1 MKKLFAPAIV
11 LMNRLKIVYKFSLI
25 SVLFLLP
32 IVGLGYLLV
41 SQLNAS
47 IDDLDRAISGTE
59 AVAEANE
66 LVRGAQRYRDYHTV
80 VRIKELDGALSDK
93 SAQARETVTEQLETL
108 RAYARELEN
117 GETLE
122 TQLKEV
128 TGAWETLLEEDQY
141 LQTPDRQFNLYD
153 RFFQQTLALRNTVL
167 QVSGLGQDPSN
178 SVQMLLELV
187 INGMTPV
194 ANELGKSR
202 SFGIYGLNEGRLS
215 GSLSELMNGVYDS
228 LTNGSN
234 QLATALDLGFGAAPE
249 VADRFSGEAEK
260 LREAPLRIR
269 DMMEQKVITPFRL
282 EMPVSEYDAR
292 VSESIG
298 RFYGLSN
305 EILGAIRG
313 QLEER
318 LASERQQRT
327 VIFALL
333 AAVLL
338 VIVWLYTGFYFSVR
352 TAVRKFADS
361 ARRVA
366 DGDMRV
372 QLELNSR
379 DELGELSTEFNGM
392 TESIRELVESVRET
406 VNRVDQQAQR
416 VNETATSNSDAVSRQ
431 MQETD
436 QINDAMKQMVDTV
449 QEVAQSSQQAS
460 DYAREAD
467 SEADQGRTVV
477 GDTVQT
483 INRLADEIKGSADV
497 IDRVSN
503 DSDSISQVVGEI
515 KAIAE
520 QTNLLAL
527 NAAIE
532 AARAGEHGRGFAV
545 VADEVRS
552 LSQRTHKS
560 TEEIEEMVGR
570 LQSGVKDAVKAMNNS
585 HEVTNETVTK
595 SGEVTE
601 ALENIVSAISRI
613 VDMSQQIAQAAE
625 EQSAVANNINSNV
638 ETISEVGRETA
649 GNAEE
654 TLSASRELS
663 DLTASL
669 HEQVERFRV

>member
-1 MKKLFAPAIV
+1 MKKLLAPAIL
-11 LMNRLKIVYKFSLI
+11 LMNRLKFVYKFSLI
-25 SVLFLLP
+25 SILFLIP
-32 IVGLGYLLV
+32 IAGLGYLLV
-41 SQLNAS
+41 SQLNVS
-47 IDDLDRAISGTE
+47 IDDLERAMDGTE
-59 AVAEANE
+59 AVAEAND
-66 LVRGAQRYRDYHTV
+66 LVRSAQRFRDYHTV
-80 VRIKELDGALSDK
+80 VR
-93 SAQARETVTEQLETL
+93 V
-108 RAYARELEN
+108 RELEGGLRDKSQQARARVTQQLQVLSDYADTLDN
-117 GETLE
+117 GDTLK
-122 TQLKEV
+122 TQLDEV
-128 TGAWETLLEEDQY
+128 TSAWNGMLEENQY

-153 RFFQQTLALRNTVL
+153 RFFQKTLALRNTVL

-194 ANELGKSR
+194 ADEMGQAR
-202 SFGIYGLNEGRLS
+202 TFGLYGLNEGRLS
-215 GSLSELMNGVYDS
+215 GPLSERMNGIYDS
-228 LTNGSN
+228 LTNVSN
-234 QLATALDLGFGAAPE
+234 QLQTAFDLGFDAAP
-249 VADRFSGEAEK
+249 VIGQRFTQDAERLSK
-260 LREAPLRIR
+260 APIEIR
-269 DMMEQKVITPFRL
+269 DLMEEEVITPFRL
-282 EMPVSEYDAR
+282 EFPAEDYDAR
-292 VSESIG
+292 VSEPIG
-298 RFYGLSN
+298 QLYSVGN
-305 EILGAIRG
+305 DILGAIRG
-313 QLEER
+313 QLEAR

-327 VIFALL
+327 VIFASL
-333 AAVLL
+333 AVVLL
-338 VIVWLYTGFYFSVR
+338 IIVWLYTGFYYSVR
-352 TAVRKFADS
+352 SAIRKFADS

-392 TESIRELVESVRET
+392 TTSIRELVESVRET

-416 VNETATSNSDAVSRQ
+416 VNETATSNSDAVARQ

-460 DYAREAD
+460 DYANEAD
-467 SEADQGRTVV
+467 SEADQGRVVV

-570 LQSGVKDAVKAMNNS
+570 LHSGVKDAVKAMNNS
-585 HEVTNETVTK
+585 HDVTNETVTK

-601 ALENIVSAISRI
+601 ALENIVNAISRI

-654 TLSASRELS
+654 TLAASRELS

>member
-1 MKKLFAPAIV
+1 M
-11 LMNRLKIVYKFSLI
+11 S
-25 SVLFLLP
+25 
-32 IVGLGYLLV
+32 
-41 SQLNAS
+41 
-47 IDDLDRAISGTE
+47 
-59 AVAEANE
+59 EANG
-66 LVRGAQRYRDYHTV
+66 LVQGAQRYRDYHTV
-80 VRIKELDGALSDK
+80 VRIKELEGRLSDK
-93 SAQARETVTEQLETL
+93 SAQARKTVTENLEAL
-108 RAYARELEN
+108 RAYAERLQN
-117 GETLE
+117 GGTLE
-122 TQLKEV
+122 TQLEAV
-128 TGAWETLLEEDQY
+128 TSAWDTLQEEDQY
-141 LQTPDRQFNLYD
+141 LQTPGRQFNLYN
-153 RFFQQTLALRNTVL
+153 RFFQKTLALRNTVL

-178 SVQMLLELV
+178 SVQMLLEL
-187 INGMTPV
+187 IFNGMTPV
-194 ANELGKSR
+194 ADELGR
-202 SFGIYGLNEGRLS
+202 ARAFGIYGLSEGRLS
-215 GSLSELMNGVYDS
+215 GGLSERMNGIYDN
-228 LTNGSN
+228 LTNASN
-234 QLATALDLGFGAAPE
+234 QLATALDLGFGAAPD
-249 VADRFSGEAEK
+249 VAERFSGEAEK
-260 LREAPLRIR
+260 LRKSPLQVR
-269 DMMEQKVITPFRL
+269 DMMERNVITPFRL
-282 EMPVSEYDAR
+282 EMPVSKYDAQ
-292 VSESIG
+292 VSGAVG
-298 RFYGLSN
+298 RIYSVSN
-305 EILGAIRG
+305 DLLGAIRG
-313 QLEER
+313 QLEVR

-327 VIFALL
+327 IIFASL

-366 DGDMRV
+366 EGDMRV

-436 QINDAMKQMVDTV
+436 QINDAMKQMVETV

-460 DYAREAD
+460 DFAQEAD
-467 SEADQGRTVV
+467 SEADQGRVV
-477 GDTVQT
+477 VSDTVQT

-497 IDRVSN
+497 INRVSN
-503 DSDSISQVVGEI
+503 DSDSISQVLEEI

-532 AARAGEHGRGFAV
+532 AARAGEQGRGFAV

-663 DLTASL
+663 ELTASL

>member
-1 MKKLFAPAIV
+1 MRKLFAPAIV

-32 IVGLGYLLV
+32 IAGLGYLLV

-47 IDDLDRAISGTE
+47 IEDLDRAISGTE
-59 AVAEANE
+59 AVTEANE
-66 LVRGAQRYRDYHTV
+66 LVQQAQRYRDYHTV
-80 VRIKELDGALSDK
+80 VRLKEMEGDFSEK
-93 SAQARETVTEQLETL
+93 SSRARQSVTETLKSL
-108 RAYARELEN
+108 RAYAENLEN

-122 TQLKEV
+122 TQLDDIS
-128 TGAWETLLEEDQY
+128 GAWNTLQEEDQY
-141 LQTPDRQFNLYD
+141 LQTAGRQFNLYN
-153 RFFQQTLALRNTVL
+153 RFFQQTQALRNTVM

-178 SVQMLLELV
+178 SIQMLLEL
-187 INGMTPV
+187 IFTGMTPV
-194 ANELGKSR
+194 ADDIGR
-202 SFGIYGLNEGRLS
+202 ARAFGIYGLSEGRLS
-215 GSLSELMNGVYDS
+215 GGLSERMNGIYDS
-228 LTNGSN
+228 LTNASN
-234 QLATALDLGFGAAPE
+234 QLATTMDLGFGAAPD
-249 VADRFSGEAEK
+249 VAERFSREAEQ
-260 LREAPLRIR
+260 LREAPIRIR
-269 DMMEQKVITPFRL
+269 DMMEKNVITPFRL
-282 EMPVSEYDAR
+282 EMPASEYDAQ
-292 VSESIG
+292 VSGAIG
-298 RFYGLSN
+298 QVYSLSN
-305 EILGAIRG
+305 DILGAIRG
-313 QLEER
+313 KLEQR

-327 VIFALL
+327 IIFASL

-361 ARRVA
+361 ARQVA
-366 DGDMRV
+366 GGDMRV

-406 VNRVDQQAQR
+406 VNRVDQQAHR
-416 VNETATSNSDAVSRQ
+416 VDETATSNSDAVSRQ
-431 MQETD
+431 MQETE
-436 QINDAMKQMVDTV
+436 QIHDAMRQMVDTV

-460 DYAREAD
+460 DYANEAD
-467 SEADQGRTVV
+467 SEADQGRAVV

-497 IDRVSN
+497 INRVSS
-503 DSDSISQVVGEI
+503 DSDSISQVLDEI
-515 KAIAE
+515 KAIAG

-532 AARAGEHGRGFAV
+532 AARAGEQGRGFAV

-570 LQSGVKDAVKAMNNS
+570 LQSGVKDAVSSMNNS

-601 ALENIVSAISRI
+601 ALENIVNAIARI

-649 GNAEE
+649 GNAKE

-663 DLTASL
+663 ELTASL

>member
-1 MKKLFAPAIV
+1 MKKLLAPAIL

-59 AVAEANE
+59 AVAEAND
-66 LVRGAQRYRDYHTV
+66 LVRSAQRYRDYQTV
-80 VRIKELDGALSDK
+80 VRVRELEGELLEK
-93 SAQARETVTEQLETL
+93 SQQAQASVTEQLQAL
-108 RAYARELEN
+108 RDYAGSLKNRD
-117 GETLE
+117 TLE
-122 TQLKEV
+122 TQLDEV
-128 TGAWETLLEEDQY
+128 TGAWKRMLEEDQY
-141 LQTPDRQFNLYD
+141 LQTPGRQFNLYD
-153 RFFQQTLALRNTVL
+153 RFFQKTLALRNTVVK
-167 QVSGLGQDPSN
+167 VSGLGQDPSN
-178 SVQMLLELV
+178 SVQMLLELI
-187 INGMTPV
+187 INGITPV
-194 ANELGKSR
+194 VDEMGKAR
-202 SFGIYGLNEGRLS
+202 SFGIYGLNEGRVS
-215 GSLSELMNGVYDS
+215 GHITKRMNGIYDS
-228 LTNGSN
+228 LTNVSN
-234 QLATALDLGFGAAPE
+234 QLQTAFDLGFDAAP
-249 VADRFSGEAEK
+249 AIAQRFTQDAEK
-260 LREAPLRIR
+260 LRKAPVEIR
-269 DMMEQKVITPFRL
+269 DLMEEKVITPFRL
-282 EMPVSEYDAR
+282 EFPAEEYDTQVSEPI
-292 VSESIG
+292 V
-298 RFYGLSN
+298 GLYSLSD
-305 EILGAIRG
+305 ELLGAIRG

-318 LASERQQRT
+318 LANERQQRT
-327 VIFALL
+327 VIFASL
-333 AAVLL
+333 AVVLL
-338 VIVWLYTGFYFSVR
+338 VIVWLYTGFYYSVR
-352 TAVRKFADS
+352 TAIRNFADA
-361 ARRVA
+361 ARRVS

-372 QLELNSR
+372 QLELNSH

-392 TESIRELVESVRET
+392 TESIRELVESVRGT
-406 VNRVDQQAQR
+406 VNQVDQQARR
-416 VNETATSNSDAVSRQ
+416 VNETATANSDAVSRQ

-449 QEVAQSSQQAS
+449 QEVAKSSQQAL
-460 DYAREAD
+460 DNANEAD
-467 SEADQGRTVV
+467 SEAEQGQGVV
-477 GDTVQT
+477 GDSVQT
-483 INRLADEIKGSADV
+483 INRLAEEIKGSADV
-497 IDRVSN
+497 INRVSE
-503 DSDSISQVVGEI
+503 DSNSISQVLNEI

-532 AARAGEHGRGFAV
+532 AARAGEQGRGFAV

-570 LQSGVKDAVKAMNNS
+570 LQSGVKDAVTAMNKS

-601 ALENIVSAISRI
+601 ALENIVNAIRRI

-625 EQSAVANNINSNV
+625 EQSAVAHNINNNV
-638 ETISEVGRETA
+638 ETISGVGRETA

-654 TLSASRELS
+654 TLAASRELA

>member
-1 MKKLFAPAIV
+1 MKKLFTPAIV

-47 IDDLDRAISGTE
+47 IDDLDRAIGGTE
-59 AVAEANE
+59 AVIEANE
-66 LVRGAQRYRDYHTV
+66 LVHAAQRYRDYHTV
-80 VRIKELDGALSDK
+80 VRVRELEGELSDK
-93 SAQARETVTEQLETL
+93 SANARESVTAQLEVLREYADTL
-108 RAYARELEN
+108 ED
-117 GETLE
+117 GGTLE
-122 TQLKEV
+122 TQLDEV
-128 TGAWETLLEEDQY
+128 TGAWETLLEEDEY
-141 LQTPDRQFNLYD
+141 LQTPERQLNLYD

-187 INGMTPV
+187 INGMAPV
-194 ANELGKSR
+194 ADEMGKAR
-202 SFGIYGLNEGRLS
+202 AFGIYGLNEGRLS
-215 GSLSELMNGVYDS
+215 GGLSDIMNGIYDS
-228 LTNGSN
+228 LTNGAN
-234 QLATALDLGFGAAPE
+234 QLETAFDLGFGAAPD
-249 VADRFSGEAEK
+249 VAERYSGEAEQ
-260 LREAPLRIR
+260 LRKAPIEIR
-269 DMMEQKVITPFRL
+269 DLMEEKVITPFRL
-282 EMPVSEYDAR
+282 EMPASDYDAR
-292 VSESIG
+292 LSESIG
-298 RFYGLSN
+298 QIYSLSN
-305 EILGAIRG
+305 DLLGSIQGR
-313 QLEER
+313 LEER

-327 VIFALL
+327 IIFALL
-333 AAVLL
+333 AV
-338 VIVWLYTGFYFSVR
+338 VMVIIVWLYTGFYFSVR

-366 DGDMRV
+366 GGDMRV

-406 VNRVDQQAQR
+406 VNRVDQQARR

-436 QINDAMKQMVDTV
+436 QINDAMQQMVDTV

-467 SEADQGRTVV
+467 SEADQGRNVV

-483 INRLADEIKGSADV
+483 INRLADEIKGSAEV
-497 IDRVSN
+497 INRVSN

-663 DLTASL
+663 ELTASL